1 MTKITIERETLLP
14 CPFCGCGAAI
24 TGTEWDGREQYFVAC
39 TGPDCHCAVGENYDR
54 DACPEYS
61 FSSKDDA
68 IAAWNRRAAL
78 AAQQEPNMRHPKI
91 QALIG
96 KNARQHIWMMLV
108 EQLVE
113 DPHFETTAMD
123 MEYWDTLH
131 DKLKEKLTAAP
142 PAPAAVPLTD
152 AALVNAYCKTTGVHQ
167 FVQAFVAGARYA
179 EGAHGIAA
187 AGDKP

>member
-1 MTKITIERETLLP
+1 
-14 CPFCGCGAAI
+14 
-24 TGTEWDGREQYFVAC
+24 
-39 TGPDCHCAVGENYDR
+39 
-54 DACPEYS
+54 
-61 FSSKDDA
+61 
-68 IAAWNRRAAL
+68 
-78 AAQQEPNMRHPKI
+78 MRHPKI

-131 DKLKEKLTAAP
+131 DKLKEKLTAAQ

-152 AALVNAYCKTTGVHQ
+152 EQIKDALLQYRCAHFQDEDGGLPLTDALAHAFGDTDITRAKHEIEMIVDAIAA
-167 FVQAFVAGARYA
+167 
-179 EGAHGIAA
+179 AA